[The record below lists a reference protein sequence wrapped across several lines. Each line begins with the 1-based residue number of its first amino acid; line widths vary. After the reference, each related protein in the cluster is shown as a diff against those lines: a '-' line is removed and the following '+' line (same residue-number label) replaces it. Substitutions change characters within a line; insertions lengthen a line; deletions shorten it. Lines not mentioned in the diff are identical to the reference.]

1 METFKVEGVIL
12 ATSNFGDANRVV
24 TLYTKEIGKLEV
36 NAYGCR
42 RSRSPL
48 SGALQMF
55 NLIRA
60 EINHGVQVDTIR
72 DADIINFYP
81 NLTADIERL
90 SYAAIFFEIVDKMT
104 LPKLCEVEIYNLLV
118 KSLPVLNKKNPQIAT
133 LMAIAQFME
142 FTGFQLNFENC
153 VRCGKKIIGDA
164 SLSFSDGGAICES
177 CSHGAVKGFH
187 YPESLRQT
195 FEKLLSFDWLTE
207 NQLTFNLR
215 QIHAAEKILFRY
227 VQTLLNQ
234 ELKSIKFLHQITKGC

>member
-24 TLYTKEIGKLEV
+24 TLYTKEFGKLEV

-48 SGALQMF
+48 AGAIQMF

-142 FTGFQLNFENC
+142 FTGFQLNFVHC

-164 SLSFSDGGAICES
+164 SLSFADGGAVCES
-177 CSHGAVKGFH
+177 CSHGAVKGFN

-195 FEKLLSFDWLTE
+195 FEELLSFNWLTE

-215 QIHAAEKILFRY
+215 QIHVAEKILFRY

-234 ELKSIKFLHQITKGC
+234 ELKSIKFLSQLAIN

>member
-90 SYAAIFFEIVDKMT
+90 SYAAIFFEIVNKMT
-104 LPKLCEVEIYNLLV
+104 LPKICEVEIYNLLV

-177 CSHGAVKGFH
+177 CSHGAVKGFN

-234 ELKSIKFLHQITKGC
+234 ELKSIKFLHQIID